1 MLGMC
6 FSFLE
11 TVVIFTPLPGTGLD
25 VPPVT
30 TSPLTPSAEPESVPC
45 GSSAPVSVGGETPV
59 ASGSKLDVGSAK
71 LVADSSCGGE
81 IASPIGLKDDVFGT
95 ESSRAGILGQTSSS
109 PQLTPLLTG
118 FGKAFPGLTPS
129 DSRKRGRA
137 DIFCLF
143 FSFNFGWLLGHTC

>member
-11 TVVIFTPLPGTGLD
+11 PVVISTPLPGTGLD

-30 TSPLTPSAEPESVPC
+30 PSPVTPSAEPASVPC
-45 GSSAPVSVGGETPV
+45 GFSAPVSVGGETPV
-59 ASGSKLDVGSAK
+59 ASGSTLDVVSAK
-71 LVADSSCGGE
+71 LVADSSGGGE
-81 IASPIGLKDDVFGT
+81 IVSPTGEKNDVFGT

-109 PQLTPLLTG
+109 PQLTPPLAG

-129 DSRKRGRA
+129 DSRKRGRV

-143 FSFNFGWLLGHTC
+143 LSYYFSWFFGHTC

>member
-11 TVVIFTPLPGTGLD
+11 PVTISTPLSGTDLD
-25 VPPVT
+25 IPPVT
-30 TSPLTPSAEPESVPC
+30 TSPVTPSAEPASVPC
-45 GSSAPVSVGGETPV
+45 VSFAPVSVGGETPV
-59 ASGSKLDVGSAK
+59 ASSSKHDVVSAK

-81 IASPIGLKDDVFGT
+81 IVSPTGEKDDVFGA
-95 ESSRAGILGQTSSS
+95 ECSGAGILGQTSSS
-109 PQLTPLLTG
+109 PQLTPLLSG

-129 DSRKRGRA
+129 DSRKRGIV

-143 FSFNFGWLLGHTC
+143 LSHYSSCLFGHAC